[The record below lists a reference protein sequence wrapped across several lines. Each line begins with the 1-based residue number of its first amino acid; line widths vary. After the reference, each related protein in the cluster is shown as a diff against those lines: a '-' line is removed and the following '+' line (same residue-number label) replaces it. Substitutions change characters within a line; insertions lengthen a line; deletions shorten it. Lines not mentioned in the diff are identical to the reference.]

1 MKKFKIGLQLFSV
14 RDELAK
20 DFEGTLKKISEM
32 GYEYVEF
39 AGYYDKTAEEIKAIL
54 DKYNL
59 KAISVHQSYEAFIGE
74 DAQKNVDFI
83 KTLGVKYAAIPWMG
97 KEKHKG
103 SDDYEKALTE
113 IKDAAKNL
121 KDSGIQL
128 LYHNHDFEF
137 EKYDGKF
144 LLEWLLE
151 DLDGVML
158 PELDTCW
165 VHYAGNNPCE
175 YMLKYKGQLPVVHL
189 KDFVCKNLASG
200 PVYGLIDAD
209 GKEMKNASRE
219 DNGFEFRPVGHGV
232 QDIPAIIKSC
242 EECDSEYLIVEQD
255 GFTDIEPLEAVKQ
268 SVDYLKS
275 LGL

>member
-1 MKKFKIGLQLFSV
+1 
-14 RDELAK
+14 
-20 DFEGTLKKISEM
+20 M

-59 KAISVHQSYEAFIGE
+59 KAISVHQSYTAFIGE

-113 IKDAAKNL
+113 IKEAAKNL

-151 DLDGVML
+151 DYLML
-158 PELDTCW
+158 CL
-165 VHYAGNNPCE
+165 
-175 YMLKYKGQLPVVHL
+175 L
-189 KDFVCKNLASG
+189 
-200 PVYGLIDAD
+200 
-209 GKEMKNASRE
+209 
-219 DNGFEFRPVGHGV
+219 
-232 QDIPAIIKSC
+232 
-242 EECDSEYLIVEQD
+242 
-255 GFTDIEPLEAVKQ
+255 
-268 SVDYLKS
+268 
-275 LGL
+275 